1 MISSLIIL
9 IFGTVNHPNL
19 ALNEREL
26 VLNKRKARLVVIF
39 ELSVILLAM
48 LMHVRSEYVFY
59 MSMGITVNAI
69 SMIAAKLSGQEVTTH
84 EGKDQKCS

>member
-1 MISSLIIL
+1 MGKSTDLQIGGHYIL
-9 IFGTVNHPNL
+9 S
-19 ALNEREL
+19 
-26 VLNKRKARLVVIF
+26 RLVVTF

-69 SMIAAKLSGQEVTTH
+69 SMIVAKLSGQEVTTH
-84 EGKDQKCS
+84 EGKD

>member
-1 MISSLIIL
+1 MLSSLIIL

-19 ALNEREL
+19 DLNEREL
-26 VLNKRKARLVVIF
+26 VLNKRKARLVVTF
-39 ELSVILLAM
+39 ELSVILLAI

-69 SMIAAKLSGQEVTTH
+69 SMIVAKLSGQEVTTH
-84 EGKDQKCS
+84 EGKD

>member
-1 MISSLIIL
+1 MLSSLIIL

-19 ALNEREL
+19 DLNEREL
-26 VLNKRKARLVVIF
+26 ALNKRKARLVVTF
-39 ELSVILLAM
+39 ELSVILLAI

-69 SMIAAKLSGQEVTTH
+69 SMIVAKLSGQEVTTH
-84 EGKDQKCS
+84 EGED

>member
-9 IFGTVNHPNL
+9 IFGTVNNPNL

-26 VLNKRKARLVVIF
+26 ALNKRKARLVVAF
-39 ELSVILLAM
+39 EFSVILLAM
-48 LMHVRSEYVFY
+48 LMHVRSEYIFY

-69 SMIAAKLSGQEVTTH
+69 SMIVAKLSGQEVTTH
-84 EGKDQKCS
+84 EGKD